1 MSDRAKDLMDKIWES
16 RNSGSDTETK
26 LVSQIL
32 KLSVNYVTLYNTQ
45 NDIKVLST
53 DDLIN
58 LANEVESLK

>member
-16 RNSGSDTETK
+16 RNSGFDTETK